1 KVHHEIHG
9 AHESIGGTPTGA
21 TGTVR
26 APPLFAFFVF
36 LCGNSISAFG
46 FSDSFDRRFPVG
58 ETPTGATGTV
68 ALPISAF
75 CFLLS
80 LFLLCLR
87 DTSCRSIRRPFFAW
101 RAIYVRVWTT
111 DH

>member
-58 ETPTGATGTV
+58 ETPTGAAGTV
-68 ALPISAF
+68 ALPV
-75 CFLLS
+75 
-80 LFLLCLR
+80 
-87 DTSCRSIRRPFFAW
+87 SIAVQSRMDGKDATATNLNHRKGTQ
-101 RAIYVRVWTT
+101 RA
-111 DH
+111 